1 MAALT
6 AGPGTAERAA
16 ERAAEPTGVQTAEPM
31 AVPAA
36 VGSGPP
42 RTRGSSSEH
51 APDPAGPGGAG
62 TPPGSAPVHEPG
74 SRDLRGRVLVPA
86 AAAHPGRR
94 HRRVL
99 RRPAR

>member
-1 MAALT
+1 MAART
-6 AGPGTAERAA
+6 AAPTAAPGTAEPTA
-16 ERAAEPTGVQTAEPM
+16 ERTAVPTGA
-31 AVPAA
+31 PAA
-36 VGSGPP
+36 GSEPP

-62 TPPGSAPVHEPG
+62 TPPGPAPVHEPG
-74 SRDLRGRVLVPA
+74 PRGLRGRVLVPA